1 MQRKG
6 FSMIITIN
14 VNNGQGLG
22 ETTDGEV
29 VLVEL
34 QGRLEVEGGERDGK
48 VVGTLGTGEK
58 GAVSGIHFGIQWYR
72 C

>member
-6 FSMIITIN
+6 FSMIVTIN
-14 VNNGQGLG
+14 VNGQGLG
-22 ETTDGEV
+22 ETTDGEL

-58 GAVSGIHFGIQWYR
+58 GAVSEKLQ
-72 C
+72 